1 MAIAS
6 DGPHD
11 PRVSDPVGE
20 YCPVR
25 PPEETSDQHAAE
37 ILKSVRVVAVVGAH
51 AQTMRAAHYVPAYLA
66 SQGYRILPVNP
77 DFAGQELF
85 GEKVVARLEDID
97 ERVDL
102 VNVFRR
108 SDAVIDHVDEVLAMQ
123 PRPRV
128 VWLQSGI
135 RNDEAAGRWAE
146 AGLDVV
152 QDRCTLADHRRLVA
166 RPG

>member
-1 MAIAS
+1 
-6 DGPHD
+6 
-11 PRVSDPVGE
+11 VSDSPGE

-25 PPEETSDQHAAE
+25 PYEETTDQHAAE
-37 ILKSVRVVAVVGAH
+37 VLRSVRTIAVIGAH
-51 AQTMRAAHYVPAYLA
+51 VQAMRAAHYVPAYLV

-85 GEKVVARLEDID
+85 GQKVVARVEDID
-97 ERVDL
+97 EPVDL

-108 SDAVIDHVDEVLAMQ
+108 SDAVIDHVDEVLAMDPLPQ
-123 PRPRV
+123 A

-135 RNDEAAGRWAE
+135 RNDEAAERWSE

-152 QDRCTLADHRRLVA
+152 QDRCTLADHRRLIA
-166 RPG
+166 R